1 MQFKILLSLFLI
13 LFSLFFEAKL
23 GVSEELIPFEYDSD
37 LTNLLLVDRDAN
49 LRLGRVMRRKGLHQ
63 FIYKESHSQSKKT
76 SDFEQNQL
84 KRLKDRVADVTDQ
97 INQIFDGQFQIFTH
111 KSQTSSRKRE
121 AMAVFYGMGTIEE
134 IYRHHIAFFKKQSP
148 NARIYEYTKN
158 KIFRMARK
166 NPYCLQLYISEET
179 ALLGGI
185 FIVSLREENEKY
197 LDCMEEKI
205 IESVG
210 LFGNQK
216 LLKDYTKG
224 SFERQVLR
232 DLYLTDKYIGLSLPK
247 INKIAEGNKGK

>member
-1 MQFKILLSLFLI
+1 MQYRTFILSFLI
-13 LFSLFFEAKL
+13 LFNLLFYAKS

-37 LTNLLLVDRDAN
+37 LTSLLLIDRDAD

-63 FIYKESHSQSKKT
+63 FIYKASRSQGKKA

-84 KRLKDRVADVTDQ
+84 KRLKNRVADVTYQ

-111 KSQTSSRKRE
+111 KSQESSRKRE

-134 IYRHHIAFFKKQSP
+134 IYHHHIAFFKKQSP

-185 FIVSLREENEKY
+185 FIVSLREKSAEY

-224 SFERQVLR
+224 SFERKVLR

-247 INKIAEGNKGK
+247 INKITEGNKGK